1 MPERAAAPAP
11 VLHVSRPSTWLV
23 WHDYL
28 LRPGVRVLD
37 LACGEGRHGIAAARR
52 GAMVTAIDRDA
63 GKLDIGR
70 EVASKLGVSVDWRCV
85 DLEATWPDL
94 GQYDLVFLFNYLDRS
109 HARDVVER
117 VAPGGTLV
125 METFLEWQRR
135 LGWGPTDDA
144 HLLRP
149 GEIAKLVE
157 PLHVVHGREVFE
169 PVDAGRH
176 RAVASVVAER
186 R

>member
-1 MPERAAAPAP
+1 MPERASAPAP

-52 GAMVTAIDRDA
+52 GAVVTAVDRDA

-94 GQYDLVFLFNYLDRS
+94 GQYDLVFLFNYLDRL
-109 HARDVVER
+109 HARDVVGR
-117 VAPGGTLV
+117 VAAGGTLV

-149 GEIAKLVE
+149 GEIARLVE